1 MSIGRWPIHDSHPN
15 GVLTV
20 AQVIQK
26 SSNIGTAKIM
36 LRMKPERM
44 GTLFRDLGFGVAPQ
58 TGFPGEAKGL
68 LRPWTQWRPVEQAT
82 ISYGQGISVSL
93 LQIARAYTVFA
104 NDGQLLPLS
113 LLKRDTQP
121 IGKPIFTPRSAREVT
136 RMMETVVM
144 PGGTA
149 PLARV
154 PGYRVAGKTG
164 TALKPENGRYA
175 EGKYVSSF
183 VGFGP
188 VSDPRFIVAVM
199 IDEPEGTRNYGGDVG
214 APVFASV
221 MGAALR
227 LMSIP
232 PDSPQT
238 LNVKAAEPGSV
249 EARANEPGGAG

>member
-1 MSIGRWPIHDSHPN
+1 MKIGGWTISDSHPH
-15 GVLTV
+15 GTLTV

-36 LRMKPERM
+36 LRMAPERM
-44 GTLFRDLGFGVAPQ
+44 GTMFRDLGFGVAPQ

-93 LQIARAYTVFA
+93 LQIARAYTIFT
-104 NDGQLLPLS
+104 NGGQLLPLS
-113 LLKRDTQP
+113 LLKRESQP
-121 IGKPIFTPRSAREVT
+121 IARPVITARTAHELT
-136 RMMETVVM
+136 RMMEMVVM

-164 TALKPENGRYA
+164 TALKPEGGRYA

-199 IDEPEGTRNYGGDVG
+199 LDEPEGARNYGGDVG

-221 MGAALR
+221 MGSALR
-227 LMSIP
+227 LMSIA
-232 PDSPQT
+232 PDAPQT
-238 LNVKAAEPGSV
+238 LDVKAMERGEV
-249 EARANEPGGAG
+249 EAQAPAARNPG